1 MKKKTAEG
9 EQLKDDVSNYD
20 SSAYKSPSVTVDICI
35 CAIFNNEIQVI
46 LIKRKF
52 PPFRGHWAIPGGF
65 VNVEDNEDL
74 ETTALRELN
83 EETGLKDIY
92 LEQLKTYGDPYR
104 DSRKRIITV
113 AHFALI
119 PYGKLKG
126 QTIKADDDAREV
138 KWFSL
143 RKLPDELAFDHEK
156 ILSDLLERLIKK
168 LSNTPIA
175 FNLLPKKFTWSQL
188 QNVYEIILG
197 RKLVASNFRR
207 KIKSMYKIKELND
220 KQKVKGRV
228 GRPSVYLMFEKVK
241 EL

>member
-1 MKKKTAEG
+1 MKKTAEG
-9 EQLKDDVSNYD
+9 NQLKDDVSNYD
-20 SSAYKSPSVTVDICI
+20 PSVYKSPSVTVDICI
-35 CAIFNNEIQVI
+35 CTIFSHNLNVV

-74 ETTALRELN
+74 ETSALRELDQ
-83 EETGLKDIY
+83 ETGLKNIY

-119 PYGKLKG
+119 PYDKLKR
-126 QTIKADDDAREV
+126 QMIKANDDAREV

-143 RKLPDELAFDHEK
+143 RKLPEELAFDHDK
-156 ILSDLLERLIKK
+156 ILLDLLERLIDKI
-168 LSNTPIA
+168 SSTPIA
-175 FNLLPKKFTWSQL
+175 FNLLSEKFTWTQL
-188 QNVYEIILG
+188 QEVYEIILG
-197 RKLVASNFRR
+197 RKLIASNFRR

-220 KQKVKGRV
+220 KRRVKGKP
-228 GRPSVYLMFEKVK
+228 GRPPVYLMFEKVK